1 MGIAAEE
8 TINDAAAPTD
18 RRHPPTL
25 IRHPLSRELCR
36 RIGWFKPAGGL
47 KDLMAWV
54 PMLTDRPATA
64 RPNEYLDV
72 GGRSE
77 LPVHR

>member
-36 RIGWFKPAGGL
+36 RIGWFKPDEYMMSVKG
-47 KDLMAWV
+47 
-54 PMLTDRPATA
+54 PLTRL
-64 RPNEYLDV
+64 Y
-72 GGRSE
+72 
-77 LPVHR
+77 